1 MTNKPCLFACFSVK
15 RRSISGCFGVL
26 LFGVL
31 LVTSSCETNQNDLD
45 NWDRSA
51 MLSHWSN
58 EIIVPAWNQ
67 FANTSLEAVH
77 AADTFALRL
86 DSTHF
91 EILRSKYKTAYGSWQ
106 KISLFEIGPGE
117 QLNIRLRCN
126 TYPTDTT
133 IVKGSS
139 ETFMSN
145 NPPNLLLPSTFTQQG
160 FPALDYLLFAKG
172 SIKKQLEY
180 YSIHPEVVGYI
191 QMLFSNIAL
200 LGNEVYT
207 DWTSGYKTIFVQAD
221 GSSATASVNKMAND
235 FIFHY
240 EKELRAGKVG
250 IPAGIFSVN
259 TLPQNV
265 ESIYHPEFSNEL
277 FQVSFNAH
285 VNFFNGYSFDG
296 LSQGPS
302 FSEYLDHLAA
312 TEDTIPLS
320 DAVNQQFDETQTA
333 LNTISESFKATVEN
347 DVFALLAL
355 YDELQRNTIRIKT
368 EVMQVLNVKIDYVDA
383 DGD

>member
-1 MTNKPCLFACFSVK
+1 MLSYAWVGALL
-15 RRSISGCFGVL
+15 IGVL
-26 LFGVL
+26 FL
-31 LVTSSCETNQNDLD
+31 TSSCETNQGSTDTWN
-45 NWDRSA
+45 RSV
-51 MLSHWSN
+51 MLSHWAD
-58 EIIVPAWNQ
+58 EIILPSWHEFKVASSEA
-67 FANTSLEAVH
+67 AN
-77 AADTFALRL
+77 AADTFTLKL
-86 DSTHF
+86 DSTTF
-91 EILRSKYKTAYGSWQ
+91 EVLQSKYRSAYRSWQ
-106 KISLFEIGPGE
+106 KVSLFEIGPGE
-117 QLNIRLRCN
+117 QRNIRLRCN

-133 IVKGSS
+133 TVKNSS
-139 ETFMSN
+139 ETFIVN

-160 FPALDYLLFAKG
+160 FPALGYLLFAKG
-172 SIKKQLEY
+172 SVKKQLEY
-180 YSIHPEVVGYI
+180 YSLHPEVVGYI

-207 DWTSGYKTIFVQAD
+207 DWTSGGYKTTFVQAD

-265 ESIYHPEFSNEL
+265 ESVYHPEFSNEL

-285 VNFFNGYSFDG
+285 VNFFNGNSFDG

-312 TEDTIPLS
+312 IEDTIPLS
-320 DAVNQQFDETQTA
+320 DAVNQQFDETQSA

-347 DVFALLAL
+347 DVFAMLAL
-355 YDELQRNTIRIKT
+355 YDELQRNTIRVKT

>member
-1 MTNKPCLFACFSVK
+1 MTNKPFLLSYYWTGALLL
-15 RRSISGCFGVL
+15 GAL
-26 LFGVL
+26 LF
-31 LVTSSCETNQNDLD
+31 TSSCETNEGNTDTW
-45 NWDRSA
+45 NRSV
-51 MLSHWSN
+51 MLSHWAD
-58 EIIVPAWNQ
+58 EIILPSWYEFKVASSEA
-67 FANTSLEAVH
+67 AN
-77 AADTFALRL
+77 AADTFALKL
-86 DSTHF
+86 DSTTF
-91 EILRSKYKTAYGSWQ
+91 EILRSKYQSAYSSWQ
-106 KISLFEIGPGE
+106 KVSLFEIGPGE
-117 QLNIRLRCN
+117 QRSIRLRCN
-126 TYPTDTT
+126 TYPTDTAV
-133 IVKGSS
+133 VKSSS
-139 ETFMSN
+139 ETFMVN

-160 FPALDYLLFAKG
+160 FPALGYLLFAKG

-180 YSIHPEVVGYI
+180 YSLHPEVVGYI

-207 DWTSGYKTIFVQAD
+207 DWTSGGYKTTFVHAD

-250 IPAGIFSVN
+250 IPAGIFSAN

-265 ESIYHPEFSNEL
+265 ESVYHPEFSNEL

-285 VNFFNGYSFDG
+285 VNFFNGNSFDG

-312 TEDTIPLS
+312 TEDTVPLS
-320 DAVNQQFDETQTA
+320 DAVNQQFDETQSA

-347 DVFALLAL
+347 DVFAMLAL

-368 EVMQVLNVKIDYVDA
+368 EVMQVLNVKVDYVDA

>member
-1 MTNKPCLFACFSVK
+1 MLSYAWV
-15 RRSISGCFGVL
+15 GALLLGVL
-26 LFGVL
+26 FL
-31 LVTSSCETNQNDLD
+31 TSSCEPNQDSTD
-45 NWDRSA
+45 TWDRSV
-51 MLSHWSN
+51 MLSNWAD
-58 EIIVPAWNQ
+58 EIILPSWYEFNV
-67 FANTSLEAVH
+67 TSLEAAH
-77 AADTFALRL
+77 AADTFTLKL
-86 DSTHF
+86 DSTTF
-91 EILRSKYKTAYGSWQ
+91 EILRSKYQSAYRSWQ
-106 KISLFEIGPGE
+106 KVSLFEIGPGE
-117 QLNIRLRCN
+117 QRNIRLRCN

-180 YSIHPEVVGYI
+180 YSLHPEVVGYI

-207 DWTSGYKTIFVQAD
+207 DWTSGFKTTFVQAD

-265 ESIYHPEFSNEL
+265 ESAYHPEFSNEL

-285 VNFFNGYSFDG
+285 VNFFNGNSFDG

-312 TEDTIPLS
+312 TEDTVPLS

-333 LNTISESFKATVEN
+333 LNTISESFKKTVEN
-347 DVFALLAL
+347 DVFAMLAL

>member
-1 MTNKPCLFACFSVK
+1 MTNKSCLLSYAWVGALL
-15 RRSISGCFGVL
+15 IGVL
-26 LFGVL
+26 FL
-31 LVTSSCETNQNDLD
+31 TSSCETNQGSTDTWN
-45 NWDRSA
+45 RSV
-51 MLSHWSN
+51 MLSHWAD
-58 EIIVPAWNQ
+58 EIILPSWHEFKVASSEA
-67 FANTSLEAVH
+67 AN
-77 AADTFALRL
+77 AADTFTLKL
-86 DSTHF
+86 DSTTF
-91 EILRSKYKTAYGSWQ
+91 EVLQSKYRSAYRSWQ
-106 KISLFEIGPGE
+106 TVSLFEIGPGE
-117 QLNIRLRCN
+117 QRNIRLRCN
-126 TYPTDTT
+126 TYPTDTA
-133 IVKGSS
+133 IVKSSS
-139 ETFMSN
+139 ETFMVN

-172 SIKKQLEY
+172 SVKKQLEY
-180 YSIHPEVVGYI
+180 YSLHPEVVGYI
-191 QMLFSNIAL
+191 QLLFSNIAL

-207 DWTSGYKTIFVQAD
+207 DWTSGGYKTTFVQAD

-265 ESIYHPEFSNEL
+265 ESVYHPEFSNEL

-285 VNFFNGYSFDG
+285 VNFFNGNSFDG

-312 TEDTIPLS
+312 IEDTIPLS
-320 DAVNQQFDETQTA
+320 DAVNQQFDETQSA

-347 DVFALLAL
+347 DVFAMLAL